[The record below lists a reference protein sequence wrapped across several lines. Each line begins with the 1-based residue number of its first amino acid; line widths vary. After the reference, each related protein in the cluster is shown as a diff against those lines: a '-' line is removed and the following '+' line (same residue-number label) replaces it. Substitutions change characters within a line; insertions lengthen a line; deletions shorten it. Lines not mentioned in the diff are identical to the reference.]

1 MRTKQRLKPSTTYVL
16 VISLLTA
23 GLFTNN
29 FLAVKL
35 LGQERKAESRKLESG
50 DKAIAF
56 KGLDADGLAFEFE
69 PEKSGRWTVLVFLRG
84 YPGYQCPLCSRQ
96 VGELIGKADEFG
108 AARTDLL
115 FVYPGVAKDLNAKS
129 KEFMA
134 GKLLPPNFKMIVDSD
149 YKIVNAYRL
158 RWEAP
163 RETAYP
169 ATLVIDPT
177 GVVRYTKISETHGDR
192 APVKDVLNAI
202 GTNATK

>member
-1 MRTKQRLKPSTTYVL
+1 MRMERLLGPVMICLLAT
-16 VISLLTA
+16 SLLM
-23 GLFTNN
+23 TNS
-29 FLAVKL
+29 LTTSL
-35 LGQERKAESRKLESG
+35 HSQERKAEGRKIESG

-56 KGLDADGLAFEFE
+56 KAMDFDGQAFDFE

-96 VGELIGKADEFG
+96 VGELIGKADVLS
-108 AARTDLL
+108 AARADVLL
-115 FVYPGVAKDLNAKS
+115 VYPGVAKDLTAKS

-134 GKLLPPNFKMIVDSD
+134 NKQLPPNFKLVVDTD
-149 YKIVNAYRL
+149 YQIVNAYKL

-192 APVKDVLNAI
+192 APVKDVLNAL
-202 GTNATK
+202 GSQ

>member
-1 MRTKQRLKPSTTYVL
+1 MTNSLTT
-16 VISLLTA
+16 SLHS
-23 GLFTNN
+23 
-29 FLAVKL
+29 
-35 LGQERKAESRKLESG
+35 QERKAEGRKIESG

-56 KGLDADGLAFEFE
+56 KAMDFDGQAFDFE

-96 VGELIGKADEFG
+96 VGELIGKADVLS
-108 AARTDLL
+108 AARADVLL
-115 FVYPGVAKDLNAKS
+115 VYPGVAKDLTAKS

-134 GKLLPPNFKMIVDSD
+134 NKQLPPNFKLVVDTD
-149 YKIVNAYRL
+149 YQIVNAYKL

-192 APVKDVLNAI
+192 APVKDVLNAL
-202 GTNATK
+202 GSQ